1 MKLKIDTFKKKNIM
15 SIKVEGVSKF
25 YGKQTALNEVSF
37 EIERGEVVGFLG
49 PNGAG
54 KSTMMKVI
62 CAYLSA
68 DEGEVFVCGKKV
80 SEQEQEIKKLIGY
93 LPEHNPLY
101 LDMYVKEFLNFMCG
115 IHQIKNKKEK
125 IKEVIELTGLQ
136 NEQHKKIKAL
146 SKGYRQRV
154 GLAHAIIH
162 DPEVLILDEPTTGL
176 DPNQIIEIRELIQK
190 IGKKKTVMLSTHI
203 MQEVEAIC
211 KRVIIID
218 KGKIVANQS
227 IEELKSKEQTFVVE
241 VEFEN
246 PVNEK
251 LLQQIP
257 GVLKVSKSSNTL
269 FVIESSK
276 DEVRKA
282 ISKFALDQDNVIIKL
297 NKQNATL
304 EQVFHNLT
312 K

>member
-1 MKLKIDTFKKKNIM
+1 LKLKIDTFKKKNIM